1 MTQNIL
7 LVTTTP
13 LLPANSGGRIYTWG
27 TTAPLSSDFNYHLI
41 SMATEAERNEFNS
54 DQDALDARY
63 REIFKTYE
71 FIDRPPIPSAMNRR
85 NVVRHLVHHSRTGLP
100 LMDVSYYSE
109 AAVTAARRIVREES
123 IDLIEVDHLQ
133 MAFVRRFIPETP
145 AVLVNHNIEGDLHP
159 FWMTER
165 WSPPELAVWRSF
177 AELSR
182 RNSRRIELR
191 NSLSFGAKLFISA
204 VDAARVDDS
213 CPKYLLPVPMRAS
226 PRTEPFHAGRFEIL
240 WLGGFDWPPNAE
252 GAGWFMQHVWP
263 RFLELTDAAV
273 KLRLVGG
280 SPPRELGSY
289 ANDPRV
295 EVPGHVRD
303 ISALKGRSD
312 VLIAPLLTGSGVRV
326 KTIEAMASG
335 LPVVATT
342 KGHEGLEAVPGRDL
356 LVSDDPEG
364 FAQDLARL
372 ADSVHLREQLS
383 LAAVDYV
390 SRHHDP
396 ENVASIKAEVFRDLL
411 SR

>member
-27 TTAPLSSDFNYHLI
+27 TTAPLGSDFGYHLM
-41 SMATEAERNEFNS
+41 SMATEAEWKEFNS

-63 REIFKTYE
+63 REVFRTYE

-109 AAVTAARRIVREES
+109 AAVAAARRIVSEEA

-133 MAFVRRFIPETP
+133 MAFVRRFIPEIP
-145 AVLVNHNIEGDLHP
+145 AVLINHNIEGNLHP

-182 RNSRRIELR
+182 RNTRRIELH
-191 NSLSFGAKLFISA
+191 NSLGFGAKLFISA
-204 VDAARVDDS
+204 ADAAQVDDS
-213 CPKYLLPVPMRAS
+213 CPKYVLPVPMQVSA
-226 PRTEPFHAGRFEIL
+226 RTEPFNADRFEIL

-252 GAGWFMQHVWP
+252 GAQWFMQHVWP
-263 RFLELTDAAV
+263 RFLDLTDAEV

-280 SPPRELGSY
+280 SPSADLRSY
-289 ANDPRV
+289 ADDPRI
-295 EVPGHVRD
+295 EVPGYVQD
-303 ISALKGRSD
+303 ISSLKRKSD

-326 KTIEAMASG
+326 KTVEAMAAG

-342 KGHEGLEAVPGRDL
+342 KGHEGLEAVAGTDL
-356 LVSDDPEG
+356 LVSDDPEM
-364 FAQDLARL
+364 FARELARL
-372 ADSVHLREQLS
+372 ANSVVLREELS
-383 LAAVDYV
+383 RAAIDYV
-390 SRHHDP
+390 ARHHDP
-396 ENVASIKAEVFRDLL
+396 DRVTAIKAEAFEKLL
-411 SR
+411 SE